1 MFPSD
6 EISLALNDD
15 KKSFIDV
22 GEFVFDVEGSDV
34 VAFDGLSFA
43 GAAAIVTG
51 VCFDAEEVLPGV

>member
-34 VAFDGLSFA
+34 VAFDGLL
-43 GAAAIVTG
+43 
-51 VCFDAEEVLPGV
+51 FD